1 MYPQSMSINIETIN
15 IFPMKFSI
23 FFSRKNLCIF
33 HGQVFVTFTL
43 QSQQSRLLC
52 HMLWSLRGHNVG
64 RVLTD
69 QPGSDEVFARASYEG
84 EALPCL

>member
-1 MYPQSMSINIETIN
+1 
-15 IFPMKFSI
+15 MKTQVSHMKIYSI
-23 FFSRKNLCIF
+23 FVHETDYFMLVLI
-33 HGQVFVTFTL
+33 FTL

-69 QPGSDEVFARASYEG
+69 QPGSDEVFARASYEA